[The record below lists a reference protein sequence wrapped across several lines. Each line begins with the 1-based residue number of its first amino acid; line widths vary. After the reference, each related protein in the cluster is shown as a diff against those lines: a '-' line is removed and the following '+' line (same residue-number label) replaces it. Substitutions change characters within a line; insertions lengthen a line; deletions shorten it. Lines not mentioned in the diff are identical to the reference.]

1 MWGLDEFDEAY
12 NSPECMSKQPLAA
25 GCVLC
30 QMFKFCYPAV
40 RKPSVIQ
47 PDEDGE
53 LTFAALNTK
62 SDTTHNE

>member
-1 MWGLDEFDEAY
+1 
-12 NSPECMSKQPLAA
+12 
-25 GCVLC
+25 
-30 QMFKFCYPAV
+30 MFKFCMPAV

-53 LTFAALNTK
+53 FSFAALNTK